1 MEQKLLI
8 GISGFN
14 ASGKTTLARALIEH
28 FKAPSNRFSAV
39 LATIA
44 EELGLPAD
52 KVALQELSTVLR
64 ARLGE
69 DILARGMCEWV
80 KNVQNP
86 VIVVE
91 GIRRIADIELLEKTS
106 KETGRTWHLFFTDVS
121 YETRFTRI
129 NARRQEE
136 RLTPFSREEFAA
148 IENQECEIELP
159 LIKKRAHVVLDNETL
174 SREESIEHVLTH
186 IKTAPS
192 K

>member
-1 MEQKLLI
+1 MEQRLLI

-28 FKAPSNRFSAV
+28 FKASSNRFSAV

-44 EELGLPAD
+44 EELGLPTD

-80 KNVQNP
+80 KGAQNP
-86 VIVVE
+86 IIVVE
-91 GIRRIADIELLEKTS
+91 GIRRTADIELLEKTAR
-106 KETGRTWHLFFTDVS
+106 ETGRTWHLFFTDAP
-121 YETRFTRI
+121 YETRFIRI
-129 NARRQEE
+129 NTRRQDEG
-136 RLTPFSREEFAA
+136 LTPFSPEEFAA

-174 SREESIEHVLTH
+174 SSFESAKSALDH
-186 IKTAPS
+186 IQAS
-192 K
+192 SS